1 MKKILFFLLATIFVS
16 AQKTETINLSK
27 PIKDNKKTYK
37 NLTVLDKRANP
48 EIGSVTYHK
57 DQVNMVFENNAETDF
72 RNWFYKYNPVRG
84 NEELVLLLENIALSE
99 DKKEKFS
106 IGKLEIRASTFIK
119 KEDGYHFL
127 SRKDTVTTV
136 SSRATPYLAQSLSK
150 KLTLTFTDLM
160 KKSYVAR
167 QWDFAVSETELPNYA
182 TVLKDKLEILKA
194 GELKEGVYKDYYSF
208 FTHNPEAGFTIETDK
223 KGVVTKAVNG
233 EKKESIRNF
242 YAFVHNGIP
251 FKVIP
256 VGYVEIFRDEQGLFI
271 EAKKEELY
279 PESNNSPMIMLGGGI
294 GGLIGSVVANV
305 AISAIDA
312 SAAKKRNA
320 MAGSE
325 VILDPL
331 TGNYILPE
339 DFMKK

>member
-1 MKKILFFLLATIFVS
+1 MKKILFFLLATIMVT

-27 PIKDNKKTYK
+27 SIKDSKKTYK
-37 NLTVLDKRANP
+37 SFTVIDQRASA
-48 EIGSVTYHK
+48 EIGAVQFHK
-57 DQVNMVFENNAETDF
+57 DQVNMVFENNADTDF
-72 RNWFYKYNPVRG
+72 KNWFYKYNPVRG

-99 DKKEKFS
+99 ETKEKYS

-119 KEDGYHFL
+119 KDDGYHFL
-127 SRKDTVTTV
+127 YKKDTVTTV
-136 SSRATPYLAQSLSK
+136 SSRTTPYLAQNLSK
-150 KLTLTFTDLM
+150 KLTLTFTDLL
-160 KKSYVAR
+160 KKSYEAR
-167 QWDFAVSETELPNYA
+167 QWEFPVSEGELSDY
-182 TVLKDKLEILKA
+182 TTILKDKLEILKA
-194 GELKEGVYKDYYSF
+194 DGLKEGVYKDYYSF

-279 PESNNSPMIMLGGGI
+279 PESNSPMIMFGGGI
-294 GGLIGSVVANV
+294 GGLIGSMVANV

-312 SAAKKRNA
+312 NAAKKRSA

-331 TGNYILPE
+331 TGNYILPQ

>member
-1 MKKILFFLLATIFVS
+1 MTKFIFLLLPFLAFS
-16 AQKTETINLSK
+16 QKTETIDLSK
-27 PIKDNKKTYK
+27 SIKNNKTNYK
-37 NLTVLDKRANP
+37 SFTVIDKRSNP
-48 EIGSVTYHK
+48 EIGSVMYHK
-57 DQVNMVFENNAETDF
+57 DQVILVFENNAETDF
-72 RNWFYKYNPVRG
+72 KNWFYKYNPVRG
-84 NEELVLLLENIALSE
+84 NEELVLLLENITLSE

-106 IGKLEIRASTFIK
+106 IGKLEIKASTFIK

-127 SRKDTVTTV
+127 YKKDTVTTV
-136 SSRATPYLAQSLSK
+136 SSRTTPYLAQSLSK
-150 KLTLTFTDLM
+150 KLTLTFTDLL
-160 KKSYVAR
+160 KKSYEAR

-194 GELKEGVYKDYYSF
+194 DELKEGVYKDYYSF

-233 EKKESIRNF
+233 DKKEPIRNF

-279 PESNNSPMIMLGGGI
+279 PESNSSPMIMLGGGVAGI
-294 GGLIGSVVANV
+294 IGSVVANV
-305 AISAIDA
+305 AISAIDTN
-312 SAAKKRNA
+312 AAKKRSA

-339 DFMKK
+339 GFMKK